1 MKDNN
6 NNDRKN
12 FVFALGFIVFLLL
25 SGTLIGPYVAELSF
39 AQTIHYSSSSFLPSS
54 TSSPLTLSTNVA
66 LTNVPFISHS
76 YNVSDG
82 NTQYDPPPS
91 HSTQVASSSSS
102 ASSSSTDASQIQI
115 TAGKVQDIGFT
126 VNNNVLSRLVPTSI
140 RSLAV
145 SLASQN
151 TSVRILG
158 PSNWDIPTIS
168 SGSGQRLT
176 TQVFASTSLI
186 GNPVFFTVTIQYIQL
201 THQVKTAS
209 FNLGAIIVGNIQLRV
224 NNLGI
229 RYIGS
234 TPNLV
239 GNILNE
245 GNTPAQFASVE
256 MLQQGQGQPQP
267 QTPLSSTSNKNLT
280 TILVPSSSQYLGD
293 IATNSPVPFNIPLQ
307 TVQVP
312 GGKAQQQQN
321 APFTNNNNSRGS
333 IPPPLLTTTALGQS
347 ASTNFAGIDNNLAP
361 GTYPVSIK
369 ITYVDDLKNT
379 RQVIVNSTVNVFGAQ
394 SSLAQQAGGS
404 AAATGTTT
412 DGQLVSQLTSSNG
425 FVDAY
430 WASNTARVANGNG
443 TVSSGSLQSTP
454 VPQQQEVAP
463 GDGQSIL
470 AVELSNTEF
479 SNINGITGYLTL
491 PTGFSSATG
500 GIGTTINNINPVS
513 QNSPQNQGN
522 QQQKQV
528 AIATYNSLVQAG
540 QTYTVYFKVNVGK
553 TATLGNHL
561 ASLTVYYFKVPN
573 LEPGQYHSQ
582 AFTVPFILPGKV
594 ILDAIPTTTSLNPG
608 VSQPV
613 KIEIKNKGTGE
624 AHGVIASVT
633 GVSGNSI
640 SGSNVGSSSST
651 AASNNIN
658 STTGPGAQITTIT
671 PQSSIPT
678 VQLGARTF
686 DIGTIPVNGSAE
698 IDPIMYPAYSSGG
711 TLQNLNLQ
719 ISYTNAIGGTI
730 TSTSSVGFLVL
741 PTPPQAGITVAP
753 FAGQTN
759 NNTSSTPNTSA
770 NPGNSNTNN
779 TNNNNATPS
788 GITASPS
795 NRPSSSS
802 SSPSN
807 NTNSAPPLSTSSSSS
822 SHSNTTSPSGNKNRN
837 SNGNSSGGITVSP
850 SYTSSSIMP
859 KSIADNNRINNNIPI
874 IPLVYK
880 IVKGNN
886 TGTTT
891 SANAAYTSN
900 KVFSHR
906 TAAIS
911 NSSSNTSDQNS
922 ITTSA
927 NVAHTSNK
935 GLSHRLAITKNATAS
950 SNNNNQLNSTSLIL
964 VAGNTEAMKFNVAN
978 NNDLP
983 ITNAVVSIASQTS
996 GLKIVGDTLWSLAS
1010 LGPHSSHQFSSKIFA
1025 SASLIA
1031 QPVSFLVTMQYISH
1045 GQSQVGS
1052 FILGGTVIGSIKV
1065 NASGIGINSI
1075 AGVPNLVG
1083 NLLNEG
1089 NTIALYTTVQLINQP
1104 FSTANGSS
1112 TTNQQQQH
1120 QHHHSQS
1127 GGGSASGGQSS
1138 SSTTASTTTPQQSS
1152 TPTSLPPPQYLGDL
1166 QPDSPL
1172 PFSIPLTAN
1181 TNNTAPGN
1189 YPVNL
1194 QIIYSDDLKNSH
1206 TIVLNNTVQ
1215 IAPQQPKQGNGQGGG
1230 ISGFLSGI
1238 FGGGGGGRHSRG
1250 GGQGSGTNDV
1260 LGIPLPILIAI
1271 IAAIAIAF
1279 ILIRRRRRSRA
1290 ALITTANGKEEAGDN
1305 EDIESLIDGSH
1316 TSVDTKKKEGGGT
1329 TPPI

>member
-1 MKDNN
+1 LKDDNN
-6 NNDRKN
+6 NGGSN
-12 FVFALGFIVFLLL
+12 FIFALGFIVILLI
-25 SGTLIGPYVAELSF
+25 SGTVIGPYVAELSF
-39 AQTIHYSSSSFLPSS
+39 AQTIQYSSSSFLPSS
-54 TSSPLTLSTNVA
+54 TSLPLTLSTNVA
-66 LTNVPFISHS
+66 LTNHSH
-76 YNVSDG
+76 NVSHG
-82 NTQYDPPPS
+82 NIQFDPPPS
-91 HSTQVASSSSS
+91 LSTQVATSSSS

-126 VNNNVLSRLVPTSI
+126 INNNVLSRLVPASI

-145 SLASQN
+145 SLVSQN

-186 GNPVFFTVTIQYIQL
+186 GNPVFFTVTVQYIQL
-201 THQVKTAS
+201 THEVKTAS
-209 FNLGAIIVGNIQLRV
+209 FNLGAIVVGNIQLTV

-267 QTPLSSTSNKNLT
+267 QTPLASTSIKNLT
-280 TILVPSSSQYLGD
+280 TILVPSTSQYLGN
-293 IATNSPVPFNIPLQ
+293 IATNSPVPFNIPLH
-307 TVQVP
+307 TVQAP
-312 GGKAQQQQN
+312 GGNAQQQQS
-321 APFTNNNNSRGS
+321 APFTNNNNSGGS
-333 IPPPLLTTTALGQS
+333 IPPPLLTTAALGQS
-347 ASTNFAGIDNNLAP
+347 ASTNFAGIDNDLAP
-361 GTYPVSIK
+361 RTYPVSIK
-369 ITYVDDLKNT
+369 ITYVDDLKNA
-379 RQVIVNSTVNVFGAQ
+379 RQVIVNSTVDVFGAQ
-394 SSLAQQAGGS
+394 PSLAQQAGGS
-404 AAATGTTT
+404 PTVTAATDPLLG
-412 DGQLVSQLTSSNG
+412 SQVTSSNG

-430 WASNTARVANGNG
+430 WASNTARVANSNG

-491 PTGFSSATG
+491 PSGFSSATG
-500 GIGTTINNINPVS
+500 GIGTTISNINAVS
-513 QNSPQNQGN
+513 QNPPQNQVL

-540 QTYTVYFKVNVGK
+540 QTYTLYFKVNVGK

-582 AFTVPFILPGKV
+582 AFTVPYILPGKV

-624 AHGVIASVT
+624 AHGVIVSVT
-633 GVSGNSI
+633 SVSGNSI
-640 SGSNVGSSSST
+640 SGSSVGSSST
-651 AASNNIN
+651 AASNNVN

-686 DIGTIPVNGSAE
+686 DIGTIPVNGTAE

-719 ISYTNAIGGTI
+719 ITYTNAIGGTI
-730 TSTSSVGFLVL
+730 TSTPSVGFLVL

-753 FAGQTN
+753 FAGQTLT
-759 NNTSSTPNTSA
+759 NNTSSSTPNTNPNPGSSNTS
-770 NPGNSNTNN
+770 NPGNT
-779 TNNNNATPS
+779 TAS
-788 GITASPS
+788 GITVSPS
-795 NRPSSSS
+795 IRPSSSS

-807 NTNSAPPLSTSSSSS
+807 NSNSAPLLSISSSVS
-822 SHSNTTSPSGNKNRN
+822 SHSN
-837 SNGNSSGGITVSP
+837 
-850 SYTSSSIMP
+850 SSSIMP
-859 KSIADNNRINNNIPI
+859 KSIAYNNKINNNIPI
-874 IPLVYK
+874 DHLVYK
-880 IVKGNN
+880 IAKGNH
-886 TGTTT
+886 TAKTI
-891 SANAAYTSN
+891 SAIA
-900 KVFSHR
+900 
-906 TAAIS
+906 
-911 NSSSNTSDQNS
+911 
-922 ITTSA
+922 
-927 NVAHTSNK
+927 AHTSNN
-935 GLSHRLAITKNATAS
+935 GLSQRPAAITKNATAS

-964 VAGNTEAMKFNVAN
+964 VAGNTEAMTFNVAN
-978 NNDLP
+978 NNDMP
-983 ITNAVVSIASQTS
+983 ITNVVVSIASQTS

-1010 LGPHSSHQFSSKIFA
+1010 LGSHSTHQFSSKIFA

-1065 NASGIGINSI
+1065 SASGIAINSI

-1104 FSTANGSS
+1104 FSSANGSS
-1112 TTNQQQQH
+1112 TTNQQQH
-1120 QHHHSQS
+1120 QHHHNQS

-1152 TPTSLPPPQYLGDL
+1152 TPQYLGDL

-1181 TNNTAPGN
+1181 TNNTAPGS

-1194 QIIYSDDLKNSH
+1194 QVIYSDDLKNSH

-1238 FGGGGGGRHSRG
+1238 FGGGGGGGGRHSRG
-1250 GGQGSGTNDV
+1250 GGQSSGTNDV

-1329 TPPI
+1329 TPPSI

>member
-1 MKDNN
+1 MKEND

-12 FVFALGFIVFLLL
+12 FVFALGFIVVLLV

-39 AQTIHYSSSSFLPSS
+39 AQTIQYSSSSFLPSS

-66 LTNVPFISHS
+66 LTNLAFNNHSH
-76 YNVSDG
+76 NVSPG
-82 NTQYDPPPS
+82 NTQLDPPPS
-91 HSTQVASSSSS
+91 PSTQAASSSSS
-102 ASSSSTDASQIQI
+102 ASSSSTNASQIQI

-126 VNNNVLSRLVPTSI
+126 IKNNVLFRLVPASI

-168 SGSGQRLT
+168 SGSGQQLT

-209 FNLGAIIVGNIQLRV
+209 FNLGAIVVGNIQLRV

-239 GNILNE
+239 GSILNE
-245 GNTPAQFASVE
+245 GNTPAQFANVE
-256 MLQQGQGQPQP
+256 MLQQGQGRV
-267 QTPLSSTSNKNLT
+267 QTQQSPTSNKDLI
-280 TILVPSSSQYLGD
+280 TILVPISSLYLGN
-293 IATNSPVPFNIPLQ
+293 IATNSPVPFSIPLQ
-307 TVQVP
+307 AVQLP

-321 APFTNNNNSRGS
+321 APFTNNNNPRGS
-333 IPPPLLTTTALGQS
+333 IPPPLLTTTALDQS
-347 ASTNFAGIDNNLAP
+347 TSRNFVGIDTNLAP

-404 AAATGTTT
+404 ATATGTAT

-513 QNSPQNQGN
+513 QSSLQNQGH

-613 KIEIKNKGTGE
+613 KIGIKNKGTGE

-633 GVSGNSI
+633 SVSGNSI
-640 SGSNVGSSSST
+640 SGSNVGSSST
-651 AASNNIN
+651 AASNNVN
-658 STTGPGAQITTIT
+658 STNGPGAQITTIT

-719 ISYTNAIGGTI
+719 ISYTNAIGGSI

-753 FAGQTN
+753 FAGQTLTN
-759 NNTSSTPNTSA
+759 NNTSSTPNPNA

-779 TNNNNATPS
+779 TNTAAS

-795 NRPSSSS
+795 SRPSSSS

-807 NTNSAPPLSTSSSSS
+807 ITNSAPPLSTSSSSS
-822 SHSNTTSPSGNKNRN
+822 SHSNTTGPSGNNPRN
-837 SNGNSSGGITVSP
+837 SNSNSSGGITVSP

-859 KSIADNNRINNNIPI
+859 KSIADNNRISNNIAMV
-874 IPLVYK
+874 PLVYK
-880 IVKGNN
+880 IAKGNN

-891 SANAAYTSN
+891 SANTAYTSN
-900 KVFSHR
+900 KVFSQR
-906 TAAIS
+906 TAAIG

-922 ITTSA
+922 IITSA

-935 GLSHRLAITKNATAS
+935 GLSHRSAAITKNATAS
-950 SNNNNQLNSTSLIL
+950 SNTNNQLNSTSLIL

-1112 TTNQQQQH
+1112 TTNQQQH
-1120 QHHHSQS
+1120 QHHHNQS
-1127 GGGSASGGQSS
+1127 GVGSAGGGQSS

-1181 TNNTAPGN
+1181 TNNTATGN

-1194 QIIYSDDLKNSH
+1194 QVTYSDDLKNSH
-1206 TIVLNNTVQ
+1206 TVVLNNTVQ
-1215 IAPQQPKQGNGQGGG
+1215 IAPQQAKQGNGQAGG
-1230 ISGFLSGI
+1230 ISGFLSSI
-1238 FGGGGGGRHSRG
+1238 FGGGGGGGGGGRHSRG
-1250 GGQGSGTNDV
+1250 GGQTSGANDV

-1271 IAAIAIAF
+1271 IAAITIAF

-1290 ALITTANGKEEAGDN
+1290 ATNANRQEEEGDN

>member
-1 MKDNN
+1 
-6 NNDRKN
+6 
-12 FVFALGFIVFLLL
+12 
-25 SGTLIGPYVAELSF
+25 
-39 AQTIHYSSSSFLPSS
+39 
-54 TSSPLTLSTNVA
+54 
-66 LTNVPFISHS
+66 
-76 YNVSDG
+76 
-82 NTQYDPPPS
+82 
-91 HSTQVASSSSS
+91 
-102 ASSSSTDASQIQI
+102 
-115 TAGKVQDIGFT
+115 
-126 VNNNVLSRLVPTSI
+126 
-140 RSLAV
+140 
-145 SLASQN
+145 
-151 TSVRILG
+151 
-158 PSNWDIPTIS
+158 
-168 SGSGQRLT
+168 
-176 TQVFASTSLI
+176 
-186 GNPVFFTVTIQYIQL
+186 
-201 THQVKTAS
+201 
-209 FNLGAIIVGNIQLRV
+209 
-224 NNLGI
+224 
-229 RYIGS
+229 
-234 TPNLV
+234 
-239 GNILNE
+239 
-245 GNTPAQFASVE
+245 
-256 MLQQGQGQPQP
+256 
-267 QTPLSSTSNKNLT
+267 
-280 TILVPSSSQYLGD
+280 
-293 IATNSPVPFNIPLQ
+293 
-307 TVQVP
+307 
-312 GGKAQQQQN
+312 
-321 APFTNNNNSRGS
+321 
-333 IPPPLLTTTALGQS
+333 
-347 ASTNFAGIDNNLAP
+347 
-361 GTYPVSIK
+361 
-369 ITYVDDLKNT
+369 
-379 RQVIVNSTVNVFGAQ
+379 
-394 SSLAQQAGGS
+394 
-404 AAATGTTT
+404 
-412 DGQLVSQLTSSNG
+412 
-425 FVDAY
+425 
-430 WASNTARVANGNG
+430 
-443 TVSSGSLQSTP
+443 
-454 VPQQQEVAP
+454 
-463 GDGQSIL
+463 
-470 AVELSNTEF
+470 
-479 SNINGITGYLTL
+479 
-491 PTGFSSATG
+491 
-500 GIGTTINNINPVS
+500 
-513 QNSPQNQGN
+513 
-522 QQQKQV
+522 
-528 AIATYNSLVQAG
+528 
-540 QTYTVYFKVNVGK
+540 
-553 TATLGNHL
+553 
-561 ASLTVYYFKVPN
+561 
-573 LEPGQYHSQ
+573 
-582 AFTVPFILPGKV
+582 
-594 ILDAIPTTTSLNPG
+594 
-608 VSQPV
+608 
-613 KIEIKNKGTGE
+613 
-624 AHGVIASVT
+624 
-633 GVSGNSI
+633 
-640 SGSNVGSSSST
+640 
-651 AASNNIN
+651 
-658 STTGPGAQITTIT
+658 
-671 PQSSIPT
+671 
-678 VQLGARTF
+678 
-686 DIGTIPVNGSAE
+686 
-698 IDPIMYPAYSSGG
+698 MYPAYSSGG

-753 FAGQTN
+753 FAGQTSAN

-779 TNNNNATPS
+779 NNTTPS

-822 SHSNTTSPSGNKNRN
+822 PHSNTTSPSGNKNRN
-837 SNGNSSGGITVSP
+837 SNGSSSGGITVSP
-850 SYTSSSIMP
+850 SYTSSSIKP
-859 KSIADNNRINNNIPI
+859 KSIADNNRINNNMPI

-880 IVKGNN
+880 IVKGN

-900 KVFSHR
+900 KVFSHG

-922 ITTSA
+922 ITTSTNA
-927 NVAHTSNK
+927 AHTFNK
-935 GLSHRLAITKNATAS
+935 GLSHRSAAITKNATAS
-950 SNNNNQLNSTSLIL
+950 SNNNQLNSTSLIL

-1120 QHHHSQS
+1120 QHHHNQS
-1127 GGGSASGGQSS
+1127 GGGRATGGQSS
-1138 SSTTASTTTPQQSS
+1138 SSNTASTTTPQQSS
-1152 TPTSLPPPQYLGDL
+1152 TPTSLPLPQYLGDL

-1194 QIIYSDDLKNSH
+1194 QVIYSDDLKNSH

-1238 FGGGGGGRHSRG
+1238 FGGGGRHSRG
-1250 GGQGSGTNDV
+1250 GGQSSGANDV

-1271 IAAIAIAF
+1271 IAVIAIAF
-1279 ILIRRRRRSRA
+1279 FLIRRRRRSRA

>member
-6 NNDRKN
+6 NNRRN
-12 FVFALGFIVFLLL
+12 FVFVLGFIVILLI
-25 SGTLIGPYVAELSF
+25 SGTVIGPYVAELSF
-39 AQTIHYSSSSFLPSS
+39 AQTIQYSSSSFLPSS

-66 LTNVPFISHS
+66 LTSHS
-76 YNVSDG
+76 HNVSHG
-82 NTQYDPPPS
+82 NNQFDPPPS
-91 HSTQVASSSSS
+91 PSTQVATSSPS
-102 ASSSSTDASQIQI
+102 ASSSSTTASQIQI
-115 TAGKVQDIGFT
+115 IAGKVQDIGFT
-126 VNNNVLSRLVPTSI
+126 IKNNVLSRLVPVSI

-168 SGSGQRLT
+168 SGSGQQLT

-201 THQVKTAS
+201 THEVKTAS
-209 FNLGAIIVGNIQLRV
+209 FNLGAIVVGNIQLTV

-267 QTPLSSTSNKNLT
+267 QTPLSSTSIKNLT
-280 TILVPSSSQYLGD
+280 TILVPSSSQYLGN
-293 IATNSPVPFNIPLQ
+293 IATNSPVPFNIPLH
-307 TVQVP
+307 TVQAP
-312 GGKAQQQQN
+312 GGKAQQQES

-333 IPPPLLTTTALGQS
+333 IPSPLLTTAASGQS

-369 ITYVDDLKNT
+369 ITYVDDLKNA
-379 RQVIVNSTVNVFGAQ
+379 RQVIVNSTVDVFGAQ
-394 SSLAQQAGGS
+394 PSLAQQAGGS
-404 AAATGTTT
+404 ATVTAATDPLLG
-412 DGQLVSQLTSSNG
+412 SQVTSSNG

-430 WASNTARVANGNG
+430 WASNTARVANSNG

-491 PTGFSSATG
+491 PSGFSSATG
-500 GIGTTINNINPVS
+500 GIGTTISNINAVS
-513 QNSPQNQGN
+513 QNSPQNQVL

-540 QTYTVYFKVNVGK
+540 QTYTLYFKVNVGK

-582 AFTVPFILPGKV
+582 AFTVPYILPGKV

-624 AHGVIASVT
+624 AHGVIASIT
-633 GVSGNSI
+633 SVSGNSI
-640 SGSNVGSSSST
+640 SGSNVGSST
-651 AASNNIN
+651 GANTNVN
-658 STTGPGAQITTIT
+658 STTGPGASITTIT

-698 IDPIMYPAYSSGG
+698 IDPVMYPAYSSGG

-753 FAGQTN
+753 FAGQTLSN

-770 NPGNSNTNN
+770 NPGNTNNN
-779 TNNNNATPS
+779 TNNNTTPS
-788 GITASPS
+788 GVTASPS
-795 NRPSSSS
+795 NRPSSSTS
-802 SSPSN
+802 SLSPSHY
-807 NTNSAPPLSTSSSSS
+807 TNSSVPVSTSSSSS
-822 SHSNTTSPSGNKNRN
+822 SHSKTTDHSGNSKRN

-850 SYTSSSIMP
+850 SYASSSIVP
-859 KSIADNNRINNNIPI
+859 KTSADYERANNNIRI
-874 IPLVYK
+874 VPLVYT
-880 IVKGNN
+880 IAKGNN
-886 TGTTT
+886 SGTTT
-891 SANAAYTSN
+891 SA
-900 KVFSHR
+900 
-906 TAAIS
+906 
-911 NSSSNTSDQNS
+911 
-922 ITTSA
+922 
-927 NVAHTSNK
+927 HTSNNA
-935 GLSHRLAITKNATAS
+935 LSHRSVALTKSADAS
-950 SNNNNQLNSTSLIL
+950 SNSNSNSNSTSLIL
-964 VAGNTEAMKFNVAN
+964 VAGNTEDMKFNVAN

-983 ITNAVVSIASQTS
+983 ITDVVVSISSQTS

-1010 LGPHSSHQFSSKIFA
+1010 LGPHSPHQFSTKIFA

-1031 QPVSFLVTMQYISH
+1031 QPVSFLVTMQYISL

-1052 FILGGTVIGSIKV
+1052 FILGGTVVGSIDV
-1065 NASGIGINSI
+1065 SASGIGINYI

-1089 NTIALYTTVQLINQP
+1089 NTIGLYSTVQLINQP
-1104 FSTANGSS
+1104 FSTNGTS
-1112 TTNQQQQH
+1112 TANQQQP
-1120 QHHHSQS
+1120 HHHNQT
-1127 GGGSASGGQSS
+1127 GGKSSSDSQSS
-1138 SSTTASTTTPQQSS
+1138 SSTTASTTTSTQSS
-1152 TPTSLPPPQYLGDL
+1152 TPTILPPPQYLGDL

-1181 TNNTAPGN
+1181 INSTAAGI
-1189 YPVNL
+1189 YPVKL
-1194 QIIYSDDLKNSH
+1194 EVTYSDDLKNSH
-1206 TIVLNNTVQ
+1206 TTVLNNTVQ
-1215 IAPQQPKQGNGQGGG
+1215 IAPQQPKEGNGHGGG

-1250 GGQGSGTNDV
+1250 GGQTSSANDV
-1260 LGIPLPILIAI
+1260 LGIPFPILIAI

-1290 ALITTANGKEEAGDN
+1290 ALITTTNGEQEGGDN

-1329 TPPI
+1329 TPPPI

>member
-1 MKDNN
+1 LKDDNN
-6 NNDRKN
+6 NGRSN
-12 FVFALGFIVFLLL
+12 FIFALGFIVILLV
-25 SGTLIGPYVAELSF
+25 SGTVIGPYVAELSF
-39 AQTIHYSSSSFLPSS
+39 AQTIQYSSSSFLPSS
-54 TSSPLTLSTNVA
+54 TSLPLTLSTNVA
-66 LTNVPFISHS
+66 LTNHSH
-76 YNVSDG
+76 NVSHG
-82 NTQYDPPPS
+82 NTQFDPPPS
-91 HSTQVASSSSS
+91 PSTQVATSSSS

-126 VNNNVLSRLVPTSI
+126 INNNVLSRLVPASI

-145 SLASQN
+145 SLVSQN

-186 GNPVFFTVTIQYIQL
+186 GNPVFFTVTIQYIQF
-201 THQVKTAS
+201 THEVKTAS
-209 FNLGAIIVGNIQLRV
+209 FNLGAIVVGNIQLTV

-267 QTPLSSTSNKNLT
+267 QTTLSSTSIKNLT
-280 TILVPSSSQYLGD
+280 TILGSSQYLGNM
-293 IATNSPVPFNIPLQ
+293 ATNSPVPFNIPLHI
-307 TVQVP
+307 VQAP
-312 GGKAQQQQN
+312 EGKAQQQQS

-333 IPPPLLTTTALGQS
+333 IPPPLLTTAASGQS

-369 ITYVDDLKNT
+369 ITYVDDLKNA
-379 RQVIVNSTVNVFGAQ
+379 RQVIVNSTVDVFGAQ
-394 SSLAQQAGGS
+394 PSLAQQAGGS
-404 AAATGTTT
+404 PTVTAATDPLLG
-412 DGQLVSQLTSSNG
+412 SQVTSSNG

-430 WASNTARVANGNG
+430 WASNTARVANSNG

-479 SNINGITGYLTL
+479 SNINGINGYLTL
-491 PTGFSSATG
+491 PSGFSSATG
-500 GIGTTINNINPVS
+500 GIGTTISNINAVS
-513 QNSPQNQGN
+513 QNSLQNQVF

-528 AIATYNSLVQAG
+528 AIGTYNSLVQAG
-540 QTYTVYFKVNVGK
+540 QTYTLYFKVNVGK

-582 AFTVPFILPGKV
+582 AFTVPYILPGKV

-624 AHGVIASVT
+624 AHGVIVSVT
-633 GVSGNSI
+633 SVSGNSI
-640 SGSNVGSSSST
+640 SGSSVGSSST
-651 AASNNIN
+651 AASNNVN

-686 DIGTIPVNGSAE
+686 DIGTIPVNGTAE
-698 IDPIMYPAYSSGG
+698 IDPIMYPAFSSGG

-719 ISYTNAIGGTI
+719 ITYTNAIGGTI
-730 TSTSSVGFLVL
+730 TLTPSVGFLVL

-753 FAGQTN
+753 FAGQTLA
-759 NNTSSTPNTSA
+759 NNTSSSTQNTNP
-770 NPGNSNTNN
+770 NPGNSNTSNPGN
-779 TNNNNATPS
+779 TTAS

-795 NRPSSSS
+795 IRPSSSS
-802 SSPSN
+802 SFPSN
-807 NTNSAPPLSTSSSSS
+807 NSNSAPLLSTSSSLS
-822 SHSNTTSPSGNKNRN
+822 SHSNTTGPSGNNNRN

-850 SYTSSSIMP
+850 SYSSSSIMP
-859 KSIADNNRINNNIPI
+859 KSIAYNNKINNYISI
-874 IPLVYK
+874 DHLVYK
-880 IVKGNN
+880 IAKGNH
-886 TGTTT
+886 TATTI
-891 SANAAYTSN
+891 SAIA
-900 KVFSHR
+900 
-906 TAAIS
+906 
-911 NSSSNTSDQNS
+911 
-922 ITTSA
+922 
-927 NVAHTSNK
+927 AHTSNN
-935 GLSHRLAITKNATAS
+935 GFSHRSAITKNATAS

-964 VAGNTEAMKFNVAN
+964 VAGNTEAMTFNVAN

-983 ITNAVVSIASQTS
+983 ITNVVVSIASQTS

-1010 LGPHSSHQFSSKIFA
+1010 LGSHSTHQFSSKIFA

-1065 NASGIGINSI
+1065 SASGIGINSI

-1112 TTNQQQQH
+1112 TTNQQQH

-1194 QIIYSDDLKNSH
+1194 QVIYSDDLKNSH

-1290 ALITTANGKEEAGDN
+1290 ALISTANGKEEAGDN

-1329 TPPI
+1329 NPPSI

>member
-1 MKDNN
+1 LKDND

-12 FVFALGFIVFLLL
+12 FVFALGFIVILLV

-39 AQTIHYSSSSFLPSS
+39 AQTIQYSSSSFLPSS

-66 LTNVPFISHS
+66 LTNLAFNSHS
-76 YNVSDG
+76 HNVSPG
-82 NTQYDPPPS
+82 NTQLDPPPS
-91 HSTQVASSSSS
+91 PSTQAASSSSS
-102 ASSSSTDASQIQI
+102 ASSSSTNASQIQI

-126 VNNNVLSRLVPTSI
+126 IKNNVLFRLVPASI

-168 SGSGQRLT
+168 SGSGQQLT

-209 FNLGAIIVGNIQLRV
+209 FNLGAIVVGNIQLRV

-245 GNTPAQFASVE
+245 GNTPAQFANVE
-256 MLQQGQGQPQP
+256 MLQQGQGRV
-267 QTPLSSTSNKNLT
+267 QTQQSPTSNKNLT
-280 TILVPSSSQYLGD
+280 TILVPISSQYLGN
-293 IATNSPVPFNIPLQ
+293 IATNSPVPFSIPLQ
-307 TVQVP
+307 AVQLP

-321 APFTNNNNSRGS
+321 APFTNNNNPRGS
-333 IPPPLLTTTALGQS
+333 IPPPLLTTTALDQS
-347 ASTNFAGIDNNLAP
+347 TSRNFVGIDNNLAP

-404 AAATGTTT
+404 ATATGTAT

-513 QNSPQNQGN
+513 QSSLQNQVH

-540 QTYTVYFKVNVGK
+540 QTYTIYFKVNVGK
-553 TATLGNHL
+553 TATLGSHL
-561 ASLTVYYFKVPN
+561 ASLSVYYFKVPN

-633 GVSGNSI
+633 SVSGNSI
-640 SGSNVGSSSST
+640 SGSNVGSSST
-651 AASNNIN
+651 AASNNVN
-658 STTGPGAQITTIT
+658 STNGPGAQITTIT

-753 FAGQTN
+753 FAGQTLTN
-759 NNTSSTPNTSA
+759 NNTSSTPNPNA

-779 TNNNNATPS
+779 TNTAAS

-795 NRPSSSS
+795 SRPSS

-822 SHSNTTSPSGNKNRN
+822 SHSNTTGASGNNTRN
-837 SNGNSSGGITVSP
+837 SHSNSSGGITVSP

-859 KSIADNNRINNNIPI
+859 KSVAYNNRISNNIAMV
-874 IPLVYK
+874 PLVYK
-880 IVKGNN
+880 IAKGNN
-886 TGTTT
+886 TST
-891 SANAAYTSN
+891 
-900 KVFSHR
+900 
-906 TAAIS
+906 
-911 NSSSNTSDQNS
+911 
-922 ITTSA
+922 TTSA

-935 GLSHRLAITKNATAS
+935 GLSHRSAAITKNATAS
-950 SNNNNQLNSTSLIL
+950 SNTNNQLNSTSLIL

-1112 TTNQQQQH
+1112 TTNQQQH
-1120 QHHHSQS
+1120 QHHHNQS
-1127 GGGSASGGQSS
+1127 GVGSAGGGQSS

-1152 TPTSLPPPQYLGDL
+1152 TPTSLPQPQYLGDL

-1194 QIIYSDDLKNSH
+1194 QVTYSDDLKNSH
-1206 TIVLNNTVQ
+1206 TIVLNNTVP
-1215 IAPQQPKQGNGQGGG
+1215 IAPQQAKQGNGQAGG
-1230 ISGFLSGI
+1230 ISGFLSSI

-1250 GGQGSGTNDV
+1250 GGQTSGANDL

-1271 IAAIAIAF
+1271 IAAIALAF

-1290 ALITTANGKEEAGDN
+1290 ATNANRQEEEGDN

-1316 TSVDTKKKEGGGT
+1316 TSVDTKTKEEGGGT

>member
-1 MKDNN
+1 LKDNN

-12 FVFALGFIVFLLL
+12 FVFALGFIVILLV

-39 AQTIHYSSSSFLPSS
+39 AQTIQYSSSSFLPSS

-66 LTNVPFISHS
+66 LTNVAFNSHS
-76 YNVSDG
+76 HNVSPG
-82 NTQYDPPPS
+82 NTQLDPPPS
-91 HSTQVASSSSS
+91 PSTQAVSSSSS
-102 ASSSSTDASQIQI
+102 ASSSSTNASQIQI
-115 TAGKVQDIGFT
+115 TAGKVQDIRFT
-126 VNNNVLSRLVPTSI
+126 IKNNVLFRLVPASI

-168 SGSGQRLT
+168 SGSGQQLT

-209 FNLGAIIVGNIQLRV
+209 FNLGAIVVGNIQLRL

-245 GNTPAQFASVE
+245 GNTPAQFANVE
-256 MLQQGQGQPQP
+256 MLQQGQGRV
-267 QTPLSSTSNKNLT
+267 QTQQSSISNKNLT
-280 TILVPSSSQYLGD
+280 TILVPSSSQYLGN
-293 IATNSPVPFNIPLQ
+293 IATNSPVPFSIPLQ
-307 TVQVP
+307 TVQLP

-321 APFTNNNNSRGS
+321 APFTNNNNPRGS

-347 ASTNFAGIDNNLAP
+347 TSRNFAGIDNNLAP

-404 AAATGTTT
+404 ATATGTAT

-500 GIGTTINNINPVS
+500 GIGTTINNINPVN
-513 QNSPQNQGN
+513 QNSPQNQGH

-528 AIATYNSLVQAG
+528 AIATYNSLVQGG

-633 GVSGNSI
+633 SVSGNSI
-640 SGSNVGSSSST
+640 SGSNVGSSST
-651 AASNNIN
+651 AASNNVN

-741 PTPPQAGITVAP
+741 PTPPQAGISVAP
-753 FAGQTN
+753 FDGQTLTN
-759 NNTSSTPNTSA
+759 NNTSSTSNTNA

-779 TNNNNATPS
+779 TNNNNTTAS
-788 GITASPS
+788 GITSSPS
-795 NRPSSSS
+795 SRPSS

-822 SHSNTTSPSGNKNRN
+822 PHSNTTGPSGNNNRN

-874 IPLVYK
+874 VPLVYK
-880 IVKGNN
+880 IAKGNN
-886 TGTTT
+886 TATTT

-906 TAAIS
+906 NAAIS

-922 ITTSA
+922 MTTSA

-935 GLSHRLAITKNATAS
+935 GLSHRSAAITKNATAS
-950 SNNNNQLNSTSLIL
+950 SNTNNQLNSTSLIL

-1120 QHHHSQS
+1120 QHHHNQS
-1127 GGGSASGGQSS
+1127 GVGSAGGGQSS

-1194 QIIYSDDLKNSH
+1194 QVTYSDDLKNSH

-1215 IAPQQPKQGNGQGGG
+1215 IAPHQSKQGNGQGGG
-1230 ISGFLSGI
+1230 ILGFLSGI
-1238 FGGGGGGRHSRG
+1238 FGGGGRHSRG
-1250 GGQGSGTNDV
+1250 GQTSGANDV

-1290 ALITTANGKEEAGDN
+1290 ATNANRQEEEGDN

-1316 TSVDTKKKEGGGT
+1316 TSVDTKKKEGGST

>member
-1 MKDNN
+1 MLKDKN

-12 FVFALGFIVFLLL
+12 LVFALGFIVILLV
-25 SGTLIGPYVAELSF
+25 SSTLIGPYVAEVSY
-39 AQTIHYSSSSFLPSS
+39 AQTIQYSSSSFLPSS
-54 TSSPLTLSTNVA
+54 TSSPLTLSTHVVS
-66 LTNVPFISHS
+66 TNVPSQSH
-76 YNVSDG
+76 NVSHG
-82 NTQYDPPPS
+82 NTQFDPPPS
-91 HSTQVASSSSS
+91 PSTQVASSSSS
-102 ASSSSTDASQIQI
+102 SSSSSTDASQIQI
-115 TAGKVQDIGFT
+115 TAGKVQEIGFT
-126 VNNNVLSRLVPTSI
+126 INNIALFGLVPSSI

-168 SGSGQRLT
+168 PGSGQHLT

-201 THQVKTAS
+201 THQVKTAA
-209 FNLGAIIVGNIQLRV
+209 FNLGAIVVGNIQLSV

-256 MLQQGQGQPQP
+256 MLQQGQGQGQPQP
-267 QTPLSSTSNKNLT
+267 QTTLSSTSNKNLT
-280 TILVPSSSQYLGD
+280 TTLVPSSSQYLGN

-307 TVQVP
+307 LVQVP
-312 GGKAQQQQN
+312 GGKATQQQN
-321 APFTNNNNSRGS
+321 APFTNNNNSKGS
-333 IPPPLLTTTALGQS
+333 ILPPLVTKTALAQS
-347 ASTNFAGIDNNLAP
+347 ASRNFAGADNSIAP

-394 SSLAQQAGGS
+394 SSLTQQAGGS
-404 AAATGTTT
+404 ATAPATATTT
-412 DGQLVSQLTSSNG
+412 DELQGTNSTSGQPVSQLTSSNG

-443 TVSSGSLQSTP
+443 TVSSASLQSTP

-491 PTGFSSATG
+491 PSGFSSATG
-500 GIGTTINNINPVS
+500 GIGTTINNTNPVGDS
-513 QNSPQNQGN
+513 SPQNRGHE
-522 QQQKQV
+522 QQQQV

-573 LEPGQYHSQ
+573 LEPGKYNSQ
-582 AFTVPFILPGKV
+582 AFAVPFVLPGKV

-633 GVSGNSI
+633 SVSGNSI
-640 SGSNVGSSSST
+640 SGSNVGSST
-651 AASNNIN
+651 ASSNNVN

-686 DIGTIPVNGSAE
+686 DIGTIPVNGTAE

-719 ISYTNAIGGTI
+719 MSYTNAIGGTI

-753 FAGQTN
+753 FAGQTLTN
-759 NNTSSTPNTSA
+759 NNTTSTPNSNA
-770 NPGNSNTNN
+770 NPVNSNSNNTNTNN
-779 TNNNNATPS
+779 TTNTATAS

-795 NRPSSSS
+795 NSQSSSS

-807 NTNSAPPLSTSSSSS
+807 NTNSSSPFS
-822 SHSNTTSPSGNKNRN
+822 TTSPSSSPSNTTKSSGNNNRN
-837 SNGNSSGGITVSP
+837 SNGNSSGGITVSS

-859 KSIADNNRINNNIPI
+859 KTIAENNNTSDNNIPI
-874 IPLVYK
+874 VPLVYK
-880 IVKGNN
+880 IAKGNN
-886 TGTTT
+886 TGTTS
-891 SANAAYTSN
+891 SANAAHVST
-900 KVFSHR
+900 
-906 TAAIS
+906 
-911 NSSSNTSDQNS
+911 
-922 ITTSA
+922 
-927 NVAHTSNK
+927 K
-935 GLSHRLAITKNATAS
+935 GLSHRSAVAS
-950 SNNNNQLNSTSLIL
+950 KDGTENSNNNQLNSTSLIL
-964 VAGNTEAMKFNVAN
+964 VSGNTDDMKFAVSN

-983 ITNAVVSIASQTS
+983 ITHAVVSIASQTS

-1010 LGPHSSHQFSSKIFA
+1010 LDPHSSHHFSTKIFA
-1025 SASLIA
+1025 STSLIG
-1031 QPVSFLVTMQYISH
+1031 QPVSFLVTMQYISQ

-1052 FILGGTVIGSIKV
+1052 FILGGTVIGSIQV
-1065 NASGIGINSI
+1065 SANGIGINTI

-1083 NLLNEG
+1083 NLLNKG
-1089 NTIALYTTVQLINQP
+1089 NTIGLYSTVQLINQP
-1104 FSTANGSS
+1104 FSRANGSS
-1112 TTNQQQQH
+1112 TTNQQQ
-1120 QHHHSQS
+1120 HHHNQS
-1127 GGGSASGGQSS
+1127 GGSAGGGRSPS
-1138 SSTTASTTTPQQSS
+1138 PTTASTITPLQSS
-1152 TPTSLPPPQYLGDL
+1152 TPASLPPPQYLGDL

-1181 TNNTAPGN
+1181 TNNTAPGV
-1189 YPVNL
+1189 YPVKL
-1194 QIIYSDDLKNSH
+1194 EVTYSDDLKNSH
-1206 TIVLNNTVQ
+1206 SMILNNTVQ
-1215 IAPQQPKQGNGQGGG
+1215 IAPQQSKQGNGQGGG
-1230 ISGFLSGI
+1230 ILGYLSTI

-1250 GGQGSGTNDV
+1250 GGQTSGAGDV
-1260 LGIPLPILIAI
+1260 LGVPLPILIVI
-1271 IAAIAIAF
+1271 IAVIAIAF
-1279 ILIRRRRRSRA
+1279 ILIRRRRRRSRA
-1290 ALITTANGKEEAGDN
+1290 ALISSANGQEGEDN

-1316 TSVDTKKKEGGGT
+1316 KSIDTKKEGGGT
-1329 TPPI
+1329 KPPI